1 MTDDRSPKC
10 PGCGAARVK
19 KFRPFCSKRCAD
31 MDLGRWFTGAYAVPS
46 EEPPDEFDIGMDD
59 QPLRDSGSEDGF

>member
-1 MTDDRSPKC
+1 MSAQTEPKC
-10 PGCGAARVK
+10 PSCGNPRKK

-46 EEPPDEFDIGMDD
+46 EELPDEFDVGMDD
-59 QPLRDSGSEDGF
+59 QPPSEEGF

>member
-1 MTDDRSPKC
+1 VSAQPDPNC
-10 PGCGAARVK
+10 PSCGKPRKK

-46 EEPPDEFDIGMDD
+46 EELPDEFDIGMDD
-59 QPLRDSGSEDGF
+59 QPPSEEGF

>member
-1 MTDDRSPKC
+1 MSAQSVPKC
-10 PGCGAARVK
+10 PSCGKPRQK

-46 EEPPDEFDIGMDD
+46 EELPDEFDIGMDD
-59 QPLRDSGSEDGF
+59 QPPSEEGF

>member
-1 MTDDRSPKC
+1 MENDQSAPKC
-10 PGCGAARVK
+10 PSCGKARTK

-46 EEPPDEFDIGMDD
+46 EELPDEFDVGMDD
-59 QPLRDSGSEDGF
+59 QPPPEEGF